1 MWGAADDALLAGFGM
16 GDGEAATAF
25 VRRHQARVFGLA
37 RSIVGDPAL
46 AEDVAQEAF
55 VRAWR
60 HAAAYDPRRGSVVTW
75 LLAITRNLAIDTLR
89 LHRPSPVDPATLAGF
104 DLRTGGAGGSAGG
117 AAGPADGPGAAGE
130 VAAEMVRLRAAL
142 EALPEEQRRAVVL
155 AALCGRTAKEIGES
169 EGIPLGT
176 AKTRIRTGLI
186 RVRRAVGVR
195 READSP

>member
-16 GDGEAATAF
+16 GDAEAATAF
-25 VRRHQARVFGLA
+25 VRRHQSRVFGLA

-60 HAAAYDPRRGSVVTW
+60 HAAAYDARRGSVLTW
-75 LLAITRNLAIDTLR
+75 LLTITRNLAIDALR
-89 LHRPSPVDPATLAGF
+89 LHRPAPVDPATLAGF
-104 DLRTGGAGGSAGG
+104 DLRAGGPGG
-117 AAGPADGPGAAGE
+117 PSGPADGPGEAGE

-142 EALPEEQRRAVVL
+142 ASLPEEQRRAVVL

-176 AKTRIRTGLI
+176 AKTRIRTGLL
-186 RVRRAVGVR
+186 RVRAAVGVH